1 MENST
6 KTYLVGKGA
15 KTLVGNNVP
24 QNSLDISKSATQIYH
39 IVPSCAYIINNTD
52 GTAAPQ
58 EFSFFLFKN
67 ENDAILDVTKQT
79 EFLIQYTVGE
89 TSGEF
94 KMTSNKLK
102 EAEFPYKLSEVTS
115 FVVQAKHNNIIAAT
129 FNIACVSEKSGT
141 VVPGADGKDGITV
154 YAVPGF
160 VSFQSNE
167 DGIVDLSKNE
177 DKKEVQI
184 IAYRGSKPVA
194 SAIKNITAT
203 HCEVEQITGIENRF
217 RFKSIAQHSIDITIP
232 DSGTITKEI
241 SYTSGQVDIE
251 VLVEGIKCKLTVPF
265 SVDNTVLYTSFYTRT
280 DRQLQSVFTEY
291 RKTQKDVATTWT
303 NIQQAAERID
313 ASANQIKT
321 DSEKMKKNYSEIKI
335 KADGITQ
342 TVEQKIS
349 DLDKT
354 YDQYQ
359 NDFSQFKEDPF
370 GFVFSANTEIKTSD
384 ESIKKFN
391 SIFEMT
397 SSHTAL
403 YGMKDGLEKVG
414 IYLYT
419 DPPKIQFKADVI
431 EAIAGQVSTTG
442 NITAKSLTTIDE
454 NEQDPPVINIENG
467 LLTAYS
473 TKSRF
478 DAKEKANL
486 VFGLNNNKD
495 KKFQFEYYDDKGNLV
510 WALGPMGLIQYIISG
525 QLQRKKSFW
534 VFDLKSGYIGDDGT
548 IQEGSAIGGGNFYF
562 IDTGESDLSGV
573 GNNIIDTNQN
583 AGLITCFQYVAPT
596 LQGQIT
602 NDSQFNL
609 TKEQAEKY
617 NYYWFYSCSPE
628 YTENNLYEWDLSKNN
643 VDLGNEKKSEWKVR
657 ILGSEVTQGTGNIQ
671 MHVFVEDGVKW
682 ALSTPITKVVG
693 LKKYTV
699 EIGSKQILS
708 IKSKPTGQDDCF
720 EPITKDCIIYK
731 NSVTKSDM
739 PSQTI

>member
-1 MENST
+1 MESST

-15 KTLVGNNVP
+15 KTLVSNNVP

-58 EFSFFLFKN
+58 EFSFFLFKK
-67 ENDAILDVTKQT
+67 ENDTILDVTKQT

-94 KMTSNKLK
+94 KMVSNKLK
-102 EAEFPYKLSEVTS
+102 ETEFPYKLSEVTS
-115 FVVQAKHNNIIAAT
+115 FIVQAKHNNIIAAT

-154 YAVPGF
+154 YAIPGF

-167 DGIVDLSKNE
+167 DGIVDLSNNE

-184 IAYRGSKPVA
+184 IAYRGKDPVTPK
-194 SAIKNITAT
+194 IRKITAT
-203 HCEVEQITGIENRF
+203 HCEVEEITGTENKF
-217 RFKSIAQHSIDITIP
+217 RFKSIARHSIDITIP
-232 DSGTITKEI
+232 DSEATITKEI
-241 SYTSGQVDIE
+241 SYTSGQVDVQVSVDEIQ
-251 VLVEGIKCKLTVPF
+251 CNLTVPF

-291 RKTQKDVATTWT
+291 KETQKVVDTTWT
-303 NIQQAAERID
+303 SID
-313 ASANQIKT
+313 QTAKSIDISASQIRT
-321 DSEKMKKNYSEIKI
+321 DSETMKKNYSEIVA
-335 KADGITQ
+335 KADSITQ
-342 TVEQKIS
+342 TVGKEIKR
-349 DLDKT
+349 LDDK
-354 YDQYQ
+354 YEEYQ
-359 NDFSQFKEDPF
+359 NSFSTFKQDPF
-370 GFVFSANTEIKTSD
+370 GFVFKTVTD
-384 ESIKKFN
+384 TGKEQFN
-391 SIFEMT
+391 SVFSQT
-397 SSHTAL
+397 STGIEFNTMKGAL
-403 YGMKDGLEKVG
+403 NTIG
-414 IYLYT
+414 IEINGET
-419 DPPKIQFKADVI
+419 SNINIKADSINTAVKEI
-431 EAIAGQVSTTG
+431 VSTG
-442 NITAKSLTTIDE
+442 DFTAKSLNTLGGKED
-454 NEQDPPVINIENG
+454 PVIKIEKG

-473 TKSRF
+473 ESNRISANK
-478 DAKEKANL
+478 KANL
-486 VFGLNNNKD
+486 IFGLNNNKD
-495 KKFQFEYYDDKGNLV
+495 KEFQFEYYNDDGNLV
-510 WALGPMGLIQYIISG
+510 WALGPMGLIQYIASG

-534 VFDLKSGYIGDDGT
+534 IFDLKSGHIGDGGT
-548 IQEGSAIGGGNFYF
+548 IQEGPAIGGGNFYF

-573 GNNIIDTNQN
+573 GDNIIDTNQN

-596 LQGQIT
+596 LHGQIT

-643 VDLGNEKKSEWKVR
+643 VDLGDEKKSEWKVR
-657 ILGSEVTQGTGNIQ
+657 ILGSEVTQGTGSIQ

-731 NSVTKSDM
+731 NSVTESVM

>member
-102 EAEFPYKLSEVTS
+102 EAEFPYKLSEITS

-194 SAIKNITAT
+194 SAINKITAT

-321 DSEKMKKNYSEIKI
+321 DSEKMKKNYSEIEI

-454 NEQDPPVINIENG
+454 NEQDPSVINIENG

-510 WALGPMGLIQYIISG
+510 WALGPMGLIQYITSG

-534 VFDLKSGYIGDDGT
+534 VFDLKYGRIGDKGE
-548 IQEGSAIGGGNFYF
+548 IQDSLSVGNGNFFF
-562 IDTGESDLSGV
+562 INIKGAV
-573 GNNIIDTNQN
+573 GNEIKDPDPN
-583 AGLITCFQYVAPT
+583 AEPKTCFQYVAPT
-596 LQGQIT
+596 FQGQIT
-602 NDSQFNL
+602 DDRQFNL

-617 NYYWFYSCSPE
+617 NYCWFYSCSE
-628 YTENNLYEWDLSKNN
+628 DYTENNLFEWDLSKNN
-643 VDLGNEKKSEWKVR
+643 VELGQDKKAEWKVM
-657 ILGSEVTQGTGNIQ
+657 ILGSDYIFNELATGL
-671 MHVFVEDGVKW
+671 VVVEKGEKW
-682 ALSTPITKVVG
+682 ASVTPITRIID
-693 LKKYTV
+693 LTKYSV
-699 EIGSKQILS
+699 DIGSKQILTFNR
-708 IKSKPTGQDDCF
+708 KPTGQDDCF
-720 EPITKDCIIYK
+720 IPVDDTNNSIVYSNNVTSTPIA
-731 NSVTKSDM
+731 
-739 PSQTI
+739 SQTI